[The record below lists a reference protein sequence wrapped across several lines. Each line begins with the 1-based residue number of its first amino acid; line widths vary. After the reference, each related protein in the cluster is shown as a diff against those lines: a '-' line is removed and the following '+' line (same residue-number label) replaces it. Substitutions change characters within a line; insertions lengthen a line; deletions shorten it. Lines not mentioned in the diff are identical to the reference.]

1 MVTEKPDDSRDESRD
16 DISGHLLPRLSVD
29 RPVSVIMVLVAMLV
43 VGAIAYTRIPLG
55 LIPEGHEG
63 DRLHIRVD
71 YPSASPEEV
80 EQKVMRPIEEAVA
93 TVPRVERI
101 YVSASRGGCWT
112 SVTFLPGTDMH
123 EAYANL
129 RDRMDRAM
137 PELPDEIDR
146 IQVRKWDQDDW
157 PILHMGAYL
166 RGDYA
171 DPFQVLDLHVRPELQ
186 RIEGVGTVEVWGEA
200 GKQVRIELDQELLR
214 SHSIEPFTIGG
225 RLAQQNFTMPGGYVV
240 EGGRK
245 IYVRSM
251 GRFESLEEIRDLMID
266 PEHGLRLGD
275 IADVS
280 LKSPK
285 KDWFNRID
293 QRETFGIE
301 VKRAASGNI
310 VGISKAV
317 RAKLDELRTRPHLE
331 GIDFEILWDQGE
343 HITESV
349 ENTQQT
355 AMWGGLFAA
364 MILFFFLR
372 AVRMTAII
380 TLAIPLSIL
389 ITITTIYFFGW
400 TLNLITMMGLML
412 SLGLVVDNAIVIVEN
427 IYRKREEGVA
437 PREASI
443 KGAGEVGLAVTMATL
458 TTVVVFLPLMLM
470 SDEQEFSFYML
481 RIGMPVIVGLLA
493 SLFIALAI
501 IPLAALHLSTPKKG
515 TEPWVI
521 RKARG
526 GYERVLRWVLN
537 HRLDTTIFVIIAMA
551 SIQIPMEGMS
561 KTDEGE
567 GNRKDIWLAFEMPA
581 GQTLEAADKFIGAVE
596 DTLSNHR
603 EEYNIRVLETYSRNS
618 WGRIHVIF
626 NEEEVT
632 AWYAVAWDGISK
644 WAGWRETTHL
654 AYQEIVDDLKE
665 RLHMPPGVRM
675 RVNWRSGGGDDAAVT
690 LNLYGE
696 DTSILVDLSKEV
708 ERRLGTIPDL
718 LSVQTD
724 VDRGGTELQVRLN
737 REQVRRYGVDP
748 RAISGNIGYALRGRE
763 LTRFRTDDGRE
774 ISVFFQLE
782 EVDRQS
788 IRQLRNMTF
797 KTAAGL
803 EVPLES
809 LANLHVERT
818 IGGIRRENRQT
829 VLTVTATASKA
840 DAEKLFGLVDQAMAG
855 FEMPRGY
862 RWDKGTRYE
871 RIRDSDE
878 AQQFGL
884 ILSVTFVFLL
894 MGVLFESF
902 VLPLSVIVAIPFS
915 FLGVYWTLFLTGTPF
930 DVLSGIGT
938 VILVGVVVNNAI
950 VLIDLTNRL
959 RVDGHDRFSALVEAG
974 RHRFRPILMTTFTT
988 IAGLIPMAVGNAR
1001 MIGMPYAP
1009 LGRTMMG
1016 GLLASTVLTLVI
1028 VPLCYTY
1035 FDDLRTLAQ
1044 RVMGSSVHRSHPVSG
1059 GADETSSEDDGAQ
1072 TPV

>member
-1 MVTEKPDDSRDESRD
+1 MDQSQESNKERERRV
-16 DISGHLLPRLSVD
+16 SGSFLPRLSVD
-29 RPVSVIMVLVAMLV
+29 RPISVIMVLVAMLA

-55 LIPEGHEG
+55 LIPEGLEG

-71 YPSASPEEV
+71 YPNTSPEEL

-101 YVSASRGGCWT
+101 SVSASRGGCWT
-112 SVTFLPGTDMH
+112 SVTFLPGTDMG

-157 PILHMGAYL
+157 PILYMGAYL
-166 RGDYA
+166 SGDYA
-171 DPFQVLDLHVRPELQ
+171 DPHQVLDVHVRPQLQ
-186 RIEGVGTVEVWGEA
+186 RIEGVGTVEVWGET
-200 GKQVRIELDQELLR
+200 GKQVRIELDQERLK
-214 SHSIEPFTIGG
+214 SHGIEAYAIGG
-225 RLAQQNFTMPGGYVV
+225 RLSQQNFTLPGGYVM

-251 GRFESLEEIRDLMID
+251 GRFESLEEIRDLIID
-266 PEHGLRLGD
+266 AEHGLRLGD
-275 IADVS
+275 IAAVS
-280 LKSPK
+280 LKSPQ

-293 QRETFGIE
+293 RRETFGIE

-310 VGISKAV
+310 VGISRAV

-343 HITESV
+343 HVTESV
-349 ENTQQT
+349 QNTQQT
-355 AMWGGLFAA
+355 GLWGGMFAA

-389 ITITTIYFFGW
+389 VTITTIYFLGW

-427 IYRKREEGVA
+427 IYRKREGGA
-437 PREASI
+437 SARQASI
-443 KGAGEVGLAVTMATL
+443 EGASEVGLAVTMATL

-470 SDEQEFSFYML
+470 SDEAEFSFYML

-501 IPLAALHLSTPKKG
+501 IPLAAMHLGSPKQGK
-515 TEPWVI
+515 EPWAI
-521 RKARG
+521 RKSRSA
-526 GYERVLRWVLN
+526 YERILCWVLN

-561 KTDEGE
+561 KTDEGG

-603 EEYNIRVLETYSRNS
+603 DEYNIRVLETYSRNS

-626 NEEEVT
+626 NDEEVT
-632 AWYAVAWDGISK
+632 AWYAVAWDGIAK
-644 WAGWRETTHL
+644 KAGWRESEHL
-654 AYQEIVDDLKE
+654 EYQQIVDDIKE
-665 RLHMPPGVRM
+665 RLPMPPGVRM
-675 RVNWRSGGGDDAAVT
+675 RVNWRSGGNDAAVT

-696 DTSILVDLSKEV
+696 DTRILVGLSEEV
-708 ERRLGTIPDL
+708 ERRISTIPNL

-724 VDRGGTELQVRLN
+724 VDRGGTELQVKLN

-763 LTRFRTDDGRE
+763 LTRFRSDDGRE

-788 IRQLRNMTF
+788 VSQLRNLTF
-797 KTAAGL
+797 KTAAGKA
-803 EVPLES
+803 VPLES

-829 VLTVTATASKA
+829 VLSVTATASEA
-840 DAEKLFGLVDQAMAG
+840 DAENLFGLIDQAMAG

-862 RWDKGTRYE
+862 RWDKGTRFE
-871 RIRDSDE
+871 RIRESDE
-878 AQQFGL
+878 AQQLGL
-884 ILSVTFVFLL
+884 ILSVIFVFLL

-902 VLPLSVIVAIPFS
+902 VLPLSVIVSIPFS
-915 FLGVYWTLFLTGTPF
+915 FLGVYWTLYLTGTSF
-930 DVLSGIGT
+930 DMLSGIGT

-950 VLIDLTNRL
+950 VLIDMTNRL
-959 RVDGHDRFSALVEAG
+959 RAAGHDRFSALMQAG

-988 IAGLIPMAVGNAR
+988 VCGLIPMATGNTR

-1028 VPLCYTY
+1028 VPLFYTY
-1035 FDDLRTLAQ
+1035 FDDLRTLVQ
-1044 RVMGSSVHRSHPVSG
+1044 RVIGAAVQQPPPVSG
-1059 GADETSSEDDGAQ
+1059 GVDDPGQVAGNLDG
-1072 TPV
+1072 

>member
-1 MVTEKPDDSRDESRD
+1 DEMAETDKTDKTDKTNRREDSD
-16 DISGHLLPRLSVD
+16 HLLPRLSVD
-29 RPVSVIMVLVAMLV
+29 RPVSVIMVLVAMLA
-43 VGAIAYTRIPLG
+43 VGAIAYSRIPLG
-55 LIPEGHEG
+55 LIPEGLEG
-63 DRLHIRVD
+63 DRLHVWVS
-71 YPSASPEEV
+71 YPNASPEEV
-80 EQKVMRPIEEAVA
+80 EQKVMRPIEEAIA
-93 TVPRVERI
+93 TVPRVER
-101 YVSASRGGCWT
+101 VSVNANRGGCWT
-112 SVTFLPGTDMH
+112 SVTFLPNTDMH
-123 EAYANL
+123 EAYASL

-137 PELPDEIDR
+137 PELPDEVDR

-157 PILHMGAYL
+157 PILYMGAYL
-166 RGDYA
+166 SGDYA

-200 GKQVRIELDQELLR
+200 GKQVRIELDQERLK
-214 SHSIEPFTIGG
+214 SHGIEPWAIGG
-225 RLAQQNFTMPGGYVV
+225 RLAQQNFTMPGGYVM

-251 GRFESLEEIRDLMID
+251 GRFESLEEIRSLIID
-266 PEHGLRLGD
+266 AEHGLRLGD
-275 IADVS
+275 IATVS

-310 VGISKAV
+310 VGISRAV

-343 HITESV
+343 HVTESV
-349 ENTQQT
+349 DNTQQT
-355 AMWGGLFAA
+355 GMWGGLFAA

-427 IYRKREEGVA
+427 IYRKREEGMA

-470 SDEQEFSFYML
+470 SDEEEFSFYML
-481 RIGMPVIVGLLA
+481 RIGTPVIVGLLA

-501 IPLAALHLSTPKKG
+501 IPLAAMHLGSPRKG
-515 TEPWVI
+515 SEPWAI
-521 RKARG
+521 RKSRG
-526 GYERVLRWVLN
+526 AYERVLKWVLN

-551 SIQIPMEGMS
+551 SIQIPMNGMS
-561 KTDEGE
+561 RTDEGG

-596 DTLSNHR
+596 DTLNNHR

-626 NEEEVT
+626 NDEEVT
-632 AWYAVAWDGISK
+632 AWYSVAWDNISK
-644 WAGWRETTHL
+644 AAGWRVSGHL
-654 AYQEIVDDLKE
+654 EYQEIVDDIKE
-665 RLHMPPGVRM
+665 RLQMPPGVHM
-675 RVNWRSGGGDDAAVT
+675 RVNWRSGGGADAAVT

-696 DTSILVDLSKEV
+696 DTRVLVELSSEV

-748 RAISGNIGYALRGRE
+748 RAISGNIGYSLRGRE

-788 IRQLRNMTF
+788 IQQLRNLTF
-797 KTAAGL
+797 KTSTGQD
-803 EVPLES
+803 VPLES
-809 LANLHVERT
+809 LAELHVERT

-829 VLTVTATASKA
+829 VLTVTATATKD
-840 DAEKLFGLVDQAMAG
+840 DAEKLFGLIDGAMAG

-871 RIRDSDE
+871 RIQESDE
-878 AQQFGL
+878 AQTFGL

-902 VLPLSVIVAIPFS
+902 VLPLSVIVSIPFS
-915 FLGVYWTLFLTGTPF
+915 FLGVYWTLYLTDTPF
-930 DVLSGIGT
+930 DMLSGIGT

-950 VLIDLTNRL
+950 VLIDMTNRL
-959 RVDGHDRFSALVEAG
+959 RADGLDRYTALVEAG

-988 IAGLIPMAVGNAR
+988 ICGLIPMAVGNAR

-1028 VPLCYTY
+1028 VPLFYTY
-1035 FDDLRTLAQ
+1035 FDDLRTYVR
-1044 RVMGSSVHRSHPVSG
+1044 RVMGAAVHRP
-1059 GADETSSEDDGAQ
+1059 
-1072 TPV
+1072 